1 MRKAVIASI
10 IIIVTQF
17 AAAYIL
23 YPSTPERMAVHWN
36 IYGEAD
42 GYGSRFMGLYLLPII
57 QLVMLPLFML
67 LPRIDPKHGIEE
79 FRVEYDWFIF
89 GFVGFMTFINSLSI
103 IWNLGWRFN
112 FTQMIA
118 PVFSLLFYGLGELL
132 SRAKMNWFVGIR
144 TPWTMS
150 SEEVWNRTHRLG
162 GKLFKLCGV
171 ITLTGLLFGGW
182 VTFVLAMGSVLVS
195 TFYLFIYSYVE
206 YQKIEKKNQNI

>member
-1 MRKAVIASI
+1 
-10 IIIVTQF
+10 
-17 AAAYIL
+17 
-23 YPSTPERMAVHWN
+23 
-36 IYGEAD
+36 
-42 GYGSRFMGLYLLPII
+42 
-57 QLVMLPLFML
+57 
-67 LPRIDPKHGIEE
+67 
-79 FRVEYDWFIF
+79 
-89 GFVGFMTFINSLSI
+89 MTFINSLSI
-103 IWNLGWRFN
+103 LWNLGWSSN
-112 FTQMIA
+112 FTQVIA
-118 PVFSLLFYGLGELL
+118 PVFGLLFYGLGKLL

-150 SEEVWNRTHRLG
+150 SEEVWNSTHRLG